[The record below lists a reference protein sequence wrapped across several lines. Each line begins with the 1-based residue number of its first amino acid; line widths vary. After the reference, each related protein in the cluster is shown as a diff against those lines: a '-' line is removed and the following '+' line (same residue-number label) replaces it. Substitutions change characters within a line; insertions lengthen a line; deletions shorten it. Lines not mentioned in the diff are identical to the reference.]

1 MYFNQ
6 LKLFNLVCNNK
17 VEIHRDAYHNH
28 QIPLLPYKV
37 TVESAACLGG
47 MSVLTSTK
55 SGGLQEQPVSKNS
68 REVSS

>member
-6 LKLFNLVCNNK
+6 LIQLKIILVCSNK
-17 VEIHRDAYHNH
+17 AEIHRDAYHNH

-47 MSVLTSTK
+47 VLV
-55 SGGLQEQPVSKNS
+55 LAV
-68 REVSS
+68 